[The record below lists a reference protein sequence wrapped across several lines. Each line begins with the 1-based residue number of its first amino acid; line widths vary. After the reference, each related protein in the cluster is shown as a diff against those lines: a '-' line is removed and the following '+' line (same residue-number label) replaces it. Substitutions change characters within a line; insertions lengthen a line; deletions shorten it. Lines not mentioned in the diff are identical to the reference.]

1 MTELTV
7 KENMVASVH
16 YTGTLP
22 DSGEVFDSSEGREP
36 LSFLVGH
43 KQMIPG
49 FEEEIMGAKVG
60 EKKEF
65 TLSSERAYGDRDEQA
80 VQQIAREQFA
90 QLEQEATLEV
100 GMQLVAQGQ
109 EGPMPFIISELSD
122 ETICRLESLIHKFFT
137 GPLCFSLKTLI
148 NSLLLTSHNMICPSP
163 CPLTNKSPF
172 SVVLI

>member
-7 KENMVASVH
+7 SKNMVASVH

-49 FEEEIMGAKVG
+49 FEDEIMGAKVG

-65 TLSSERAYGDRDEQA
+65 TLSSDRAYGDRDDAA
-80 VQQIAREQFA
+80 VQQIARDQFA
-90 QLEQEATLEV
+90 QLEEEAKLEI

-122 ETICRLESLIHKFFT
+122 EMVTADFNHALAGQALNFNVEIVDLREATDDEQAHGHAH
-137 GPLCFSLKTLI
+137 GPDG
-148 NSLLLTSHNMICPSP
+148 HHQH
-163 CPLTNKSPF
+163 
-172 SVVLI
+172 

>member
-7 KENMVASVH
+7 KENIVASVH

-65 TLSSERAYGDRDEQA
+65 TLSSERAYGDRDENA
-80 VQQIAREQFA
+80 VQQIAREQFT
-90 QLEQEATLEV
+90 QLEEEAKLEV

-122 ETICRLESLIHKFFT
+122 DMVTADFNHALAGQALKFNVEIVDLREAT
-137 GPLCFSLKTLI
+137 DDEQAHG
-148 NSLLLTSHNMICPSP
+148 HAHGADGHHQH
-163 CPLTNKSPF
+163 
-172 SVVLI
+172 

>member
-7 KENMVASVH
+7 SENMVASVH
-16 YTGTLP
+16 YKGTLP
-22 DSGEVFDSSEGREP
+22 DNGEVFDSSEGREP

-49 FEEEIMGAKVG
+49 FEEEIMGAKIG
-60 EKKEF
+60 DKMEF
-65 TLSSERAYGDRDEQA
+65 TLSSDRAYGDRDEQA

-90 QLEQEATLEV
+90 QLEEESTLEV

-122 ETICRLESLIHKFFT
+122 DMVTADFNHALAGQSLTFAVEIVELREAT
-137 GPLCFSLKTLI
+137 EDEQ
-148 NSLLLTSHNMICPSP
+148 SHGHAHGADGQHQH
-163 CPLTNKSPF
+163 
-172 SVVLI
+172 

>member
-7 KENMVASVH
+7 SENMVASVH

-22 DSGEVFDSSEGREP
+22 ESGEVFDSSEGREP

-60 EKKEF
+60 DKKEF
-65 TLSSERAYGDRDEQA
+65 TLPSERAYGDRDEAA

-90 QLEQEATLEV
+90 QLEEEATLEV

-122 ETICRLESLIHKFFT
+122 EMVTADFNHALAGQALTFNVEIVELREAT
-137 GPLCFSLKTLI
+137 GDEQAHGHAHGPDGQ
-148 NSLLLTSHNMICPSP
+148 HHH
-163 CPLTNKSPF
+163 
-172 SVVLI
+172 

>member
-65 TLSSERAYGDRDEQA
+65 ILSSERAYGDRDENA
-80 VQQIAREQFA
+80 VQQIAREQFT
-90 QLEQEATLEV
+90 QLEEEAKLEV

-122 ETICRLESLIHKFFT
+122 DMVTADFNHALAGQALKFNVEIVDLREAT
-137 GPLCFSLKTLI
+137 DDEQAHG
-148 NSLLLTSHNMICPSP
+148 HAHGADGHHQH
-163 CPLTNKSPF
+163 
-172 SVVLI
+172 

>member
-65 TLSSERAYGDRDEQA
+65 TLSSERAYGDRDEDA
-80 VQQIAREQFA
+80 VQQIAREQFT
-90 QLEQEATLEV
+90 QLEEEAKLEV

-122 ETICRLESLIHKFFT
+122 DMVTADFNHALAGQALKFNVEIVDLREAT
-137 GPLCFSLKTLI
+137 DDEQAHG
-148 NSLLLTSHNMICPSP
+148 HAHGADGHHQH
-163 CPLTNKSPF
+163 
-172 SVVLI
+172 

>member
-65 TLSSERAYGDRDEQA
+65 TLSSERAYGDRDENA
-80 VQQIAREQFA
+80 VQQIAREQFT
-90 QLEQEATLEV
+90 QLEEEAKLEV

-122 ETICRLESLIHKFFT
+122 DMVTADFNHALAGQALKFNVEIVDLREAT
-137 GPLCFSLKTLI
+137 DDEQAHG
-148 NSLLLTSHNMICPSP
+148 HAHGADGHHQH
-163 CPLTNKSPF
+163 
-172 SVVLI
+172 

>member
-22 DSGEVFDSSEGREP
+22 DSGEVIDSSEGREP

-65 TLSSERAYGDRDEQA
+65 TLSSERAYGDRDENA
-80 VQQIAREQFA
+80 VQQIAREQFT
-90 QLEQEATLEV
+90 QLEEEAKLEV

-122 ETICRLESLIHKFFT
+122 DMVTADFNHALAGQALKFNVEIVDLREAT
-137 GPLCFSLKTLI
+137 DDEQAHG
-148 NSLLLTSHNMICPSP
+148 HAHGADGHHQH
-163 CPLTNKSPF
+163 
-172 SVVLI
+172 

>member
-65 TLSSERAYGDRDEQA
+65 TLSSERAYGDRDENA
-80 VQQIAREQFA
+80 VQQIAREQFT
-90 QLEQEATLEV
+90 QLEEEAKLEV

-122 ETICRLESLIHKFFT
+122 DMVTADFNHALAGQALKFNVEIVDLREAT
-137 GPLCFSLKTLI
+137 DDEQAHG
-148 NSLLLTSHNMICPSP
+148 HAHGADGQHQH
-163 CPLTNKSPF
+163 
-172 SVVLI
+172 

>member
-65 TLSSERAYGDRDEQA
+65 TLSSERAYGDRDDEA
-80 VQQIAREQFA
+80 VMEIPREQFA
-90 QLEQEATLEV
+90 QLEEEASLEV

-122 ETICRLESLIHKFFT
+122 DMVTADFNHALAGQALKFNVEIVDLREAT
-137 GPLCFSLKTLI
+137 DDEQAHG
-148 NSLLLTSHNMICPSP
+148 HAHGADGHHQH
-163 CPLTNKSPF
+163 
-172 SVVLI
+172 

>member
-49 FEEEIMGAKVG
+49 FEEEIMVDKVG
-60 EKKEF
+60 EQKEF
-65 TLSSERAYGDRDEQA
+65 THSSERAYGDRDENA
-80 VQQIAREQFA
+80 VQQIAREQFT
-90 QLEQEATLEV
+90 QLEEEAKLEV

-122 ETICRLESLIHKFFT
+122 DMVTADFNHALAGQALKFNVEIVDLREAT
-137 GPLCFSLKTLI
+137 DDEQAHG
-148 NSLLLTSHNMICPSP
+148 HAHGADGHHQH
-163 CPLTNKSPF
+163 
-172 SVVLI
+172 